1 MSRSF
6 RSALAFLAAA
16 ATPLLAL
23 AQEHGGEHAAAHA
36 EPVNAVPTFDQGFY
50 SSVTTIVVFLVV
62 FAVLAMKV
70 WPTITK
76 ALDERANKIKE
87 EIESAEMAR
96 KQAKDALDQY
106 QKSLADARAEA
117 QRMLDQTRQQQQAL
131 AAELKA
137 KNEADLAAMREKA
150 TRDIESAKKAA
161 IAEIYAQ
168 ATTLS
173 TTMAGKILRRQIT
186 AGDQQALIDE
196 SLAQLQGARG

>member
-1 MSRSF
+1 MPAQLRSL
-6 RSALAFLAAA
+6 ALALALAAA
-16 ATPLLAL
+16 PALAL
-23 AQEHGGEHAAAHA
+23 AADDAHA
-36 EPVNAVPTFDQGFY
+36 GEKAGVLPTVEQGIVPMLV
-50 SSVTTIVVFLVV
+50 SIIVFVIVL
-62 FAVLAMKV
+62 AVLSVAV
-70 WPTITK
+70 WPKIVK
-76 ALDERANKIKE
+76 GLDERANKIKE

-117 QRMLDQTRQQQQAL
+117 QAMLEKTRQQQIAL

-137 KNEADLAAMREKA
+137 KADAELAAMREKA

-161 IAEIYAQ
+161 ISEIYTQ
-168 ATTLS
+168 ASNLS
-173 TTMAGKILRRQIT
+173 TTMASKILRRQIT